1 MIGLIVSL
9 SKQQEGEVMKSAK
22 LFLIAIAL
30 LFCQLLQGEEMSQKS
45 ILVTLETSKGNIVLE
60 IESEKTPLTSA
71 NFLNLVQR
79 GYYNS
84 LIFHRVIE
92 DFMIQGG
99 DPHGTGMGGP
109 GYEFPDEFNSSL
121 KHDGPGVLSM
131 ANAGPGTNGSQF
143 FITHVQTPWL
153 DGRHTVF
160 GHVIEGQD
168 VVDSIEM
175 GDQIKKASV
184 TSGSAD
190 ADKVIARSK
199 NQVDEWNTVL
209 DSQLSTVH

>member
-160 GHVIEGQD
+160 GHVIEGQE

-175 GDQIKKASV
+175 GDQIKKASI